1 MTPTTG
7 HVVVTSVRSGG
18 AAEVLDLVDRIE
30 AVLFM
35 ADRPVGVA
43 ELAMT
48 LEVDRKVADAAL
60 ARLETRI
67 DGTGLRLQRA
77 GRDVQLV
84 TAPEAAP
91 DVQRFLGL
99 ESSAHLSAAALET
112 LAIVAYRQ
120 PVTRPEI
127 EELRGVNCDAVLRTL
142 LSRGLVAEVGRRQT
156 VGLPIEYGTS
166 FRFLEYFGLESLL
179 ALPDVGDIAGNGPPA
194 GGDIKGQRPIAIGNG
209 TPSVGTSNAT
219 PSEGIPNGRSRSPLF
234 MGVAGDD

>member
-1 MTPTTG
+1 M
-7 HVVVTSVRSGG
+7 RC
-18 AAEVLDLVDRIE
+18 LDLVDRIE

-43 ELAMT
+43 ELAMA
-48 LEVDRKVADAAL
+48 LEVNRKVADAAL
-60 ARLETRI
+60 ARLESRI
-67 DGTGLRLQRA
+67 DVTGLRLQRD

-99 ESSAHLSAAALET
+99 ESSTHLSAAALET
-112 LAIVAYRQ
+112 LAIIAYRQ

-142 LSRGLVAEVGRRQT
+142 LARGMVAEVGRRQT

-166 FRFLEYFGLESLL
+166 FRFLEYFGLESLHG
-179 ALPDVGDIAGNGPPA
+179 LPDVGDGPTNGA
-194 GGDIKGQRPIAIGNG
+194 VASGALNG
-209 TPSVGTSNAT
+209 THAALTAKGDLDGTV
-219 PSEGIPNGRSRSPLF
+219 L
-234 MGVAGDD
+234 MGAKGDA